1 MDLHFTQRDWER
13 IERDYEAWWAHD
25 LERPLVYLT
34 GKAHAPGADYAEAHR
49 FVSNYPWSV
58 SEEEIIRDVTRDLEA
73 TRYYG
78 DAYPRWWVNF
88 GPGILAGILGAH
100 VRVVP
105 DTVWFEPAQPVAARD
120 LHLALARDASN
131 RWWRRIVRLTEL
143 AVEAW
148 QGQVQVCHTDL
159 GGNLDILASFRTTEG
174 LLYDLYDAPE
184 ELDRL
189 VGEVTE
195 QWLAAYHEL
204 DAIIRPTCRGTGP
217 WAPIWAKGR
226 TYMLQSD
233 LAYMISP
240 GMFER
245 FVVPD
250 LIACCDL
257 LDQGFYHLDG
267 PGQIAH
273 VDLLLGIPRLRGI
286 QWIPGDGHPPPD
298 QWLSLLKRIID
309 GGKLCQVFVTA
320 EGALHIVRNIGGR
333 GFFLAISDEMAP
345 DEAAAFLE
353 LLAREGRTAARS
365 SSASSPR

>member
-1 MDLHFTQRDWER
+1 MDLHFTERDWER

-25 LERPLVYLT
+25 LERPLVYLA
-34 GKAHAPGADYAEAHR
+34 GKTHVPGVDYAEVHS

-58 SEEEIIRDVTRDLEA
+58 SEEEIVQDVTRDLEA

-88 GPGILAGILGAH
+88 GPGILAGALGAH

-105 DTVWFEPAQPVAARD
+105 DTVWFEPAQPVAAHD
-120 LHLALARDASN
+120 LHLTHARDASN

-159 GGNLDILASFRTTEG
+159 GGNLDILASLRTSEG
-174 LLYDLYDAPE
+174 LLLDLYDAPE
-184 ELDRL
+184 EIERL
-189 VGEVTE
+189 VREVTA
-195 QWLAAYHEL
+195 QWLTAYAEL
-204 DAIIRPTCRGTGP
+204 DGIIRPTCHGTGP

-245 FVVPD
+245 FVMPD
-250 LIACCDL
+250 LIACCDF

-273 VDLLLGIPRLRGI
+273 LDLLLSIPRLRGI
-286 QWIPGDGHPPPD
+286 QWIPGDGHPSPD
-298 QWLSLLKRIID
+298 QWLRLLKRIID
-309 GGKLCQVFVTA
+309 AGKLCQIYVTA
-320 EGALHIVRNIGGR
+320 EGALGVMRNIGGR
-333 GFFLAISDEMAP
+333 GFLLVISDEMAP
-345 DEAAAFLE
+345 EEAAAFLK
-353 LLAREGRTAARS
+353 LLAREDIAREDV
-365 SSASSPR
+365 ARRG